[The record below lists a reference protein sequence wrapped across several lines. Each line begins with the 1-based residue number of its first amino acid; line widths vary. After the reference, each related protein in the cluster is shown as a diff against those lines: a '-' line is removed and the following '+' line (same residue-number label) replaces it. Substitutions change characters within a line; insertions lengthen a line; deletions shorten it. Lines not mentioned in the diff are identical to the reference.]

1 MRKAD
6 FEKLVRDAVEQLPDD
21 FLAIMHNVDVQV
33 RRWPTQRQLRHAVLD
48 EGETLLGLYEGVPIT
63 DRGGNYNM
71 VLPDVITVF
80 QGPTE
85 GICST
90 KEEIVTQVRET
101 ITHEVAHYFGISDA
115 ELEEWGVA

>member
-6 FEKLVRDAVEQLPDD
+6 FEQLVRDAVEQLPDD

-33 RRWPTQRQLRHAVLD
+33 RRWPTRRQLRHVALD
-48 EGETLLGLYEGVPIT
+48 DRESLLGLYEGVPVT
-63 DRGGNYNM
+63 ARGNYNM

-80 QGPTE
+80 QGPIE
-85 GICST
+85 GISST
-90 KEEIVTQVRET
+90 KEEVVKQVRET

-115 ELEEWGVA
+115 ELEDWGVA